1 MTSFCFFVKMT
12 HIPNTTDVLIERIAD
27 TPNKYLT
34 NFDLL
39 LDKNVLISILQ
50 AIISVLLIETTKP
63 HYPLLTLSSGSL
75 CCLLVY

>member
-1 MTSFCFFVKMT
+1 MTSFFGKIT

-39 LDKNVLISILQ
+39 LDSNYLYFRQ
-50 AIISVLLIETTKP
+50 
-63 HYPLLTLSSGSL
+63 
-75 CCLLVY
+75 